1 MIAEEQFL
9 EPEGMLIS
17 MASESGITVSIS
29 SVVVESFKGG
39 ERINWRDLTL
49 ATWGS
54 SGLYIV
60 VSGSSSAVYCL
71 TMIRQR
77 NEMVNLVLEE
87 KAQAL
92 CSGKTVGDLLRTTI
106 STLGTKSVDLLV
118 GKKVVIAPKNT
129 SHHDPAPAPPIN
141 GFADDPSRL
150 FFTLGSCT
158 VEANCALSGIE
169 TDHRPL
175 GNVLDES
182 SVRRIVEEVVQRENA
197 KLLLAIEQ
205 LLAKNRQ

>member
-60 VSGSSSAVYCL
+60 VSGSSS
-71 TMIRQR
+71 
-77 NEMVNLVLEE
+77 
-87 KAQAL
+87 
-92 CSGKTVGDLLRTTI
+92 
-106 STLGTKSVDLLV
+106 
-118 GKKVVIAPKNT
+118 
-129 SHHDPAPAPPIN
+129 
-141 GFADDPSRL
+141 
-150 FFTLGSCT
+150 GSCT

-169 TDHRPL
+169 LITGHL
-175 GNVLDES
+175 EMS
-182 SVRRIVEEVVQRENA
+182 
-197 KLLLAIEQ
+197 
-205 LLAKNRQ
+205 

>member
-60 VSGSSSAVYCL
+60 VSGSSS
-71 TMIRQR
+71 
-77 NEMVNLVLEE
+77 
-87 KAQAL
+87 
-92 CSGKTVGDLLRTTI
+92 
-106 STLGTKSVDLLV
+106 
-118 GKKVVIAPKNT
+118 
-129 SHHDPAPAPPIN
+129 
-141 GFADDPSRL
+141 
-150 FFTLGSCT
+150 GSCT

-197 KLLLAIEQ
+197 KLLLAVEQ